1 MNIVQ
6 GEHKRVVFNLEKVD
20 FVSSAGL
27 RVIIRGAKMLQ
38 VHRGELKICNARS
51 GVRSALEMSGFNS
64 LIKFLT
70 LKRKPFL
77 HLALARVKSDLV
89 TPVGATQPHARLMV
103 RSIISFLIELSCFV
117 PRHFRRP

>member
-1 MNIVQ
+1 
-6 GEHKRVVFNLEKVD
+6 
-20 FVSSAGL
+20 
-27 RVIIRGAKMLQ
+27 MLQ

-64 LIKFLT
+64 LIKFFT

-103 RSIISFLIELSCFV
+103 RSVISFLLELSCSV